1 MRWALLTRF
10 PRFTLLPQ
18 EIPWSTNTIL
28 RGPKALWLDLY
39 ARATLRPD
47 GDEGF
52 TLCALVCAAA
62 GCTTTSG
69 RLLEDVGARVFL
81 SEGNYRVLRQHVV
94 GESKGVFL
102 LMFIPIS
109 SPSYNEAKGA
119 MYKALGEPV
128 QGPLDRAHEPTEDLT
143 EFNALIYSTRTIT
156 LSADFIEFNDPN
168 GNKPLRPL
176 GSR

>member
-1 MRWALLTRF
+1 M
-10 PRFTLLPQ
+10 
-18 EIPWSTNTIL
+18 
-28 RGPKALWLDLY
+28 
-39 ARATLRPD
+39 
-47 GDEGF
+47 
-52 TLCALVCAAA
+52 CAAA

-69 RLLEDVGARVFL
+69 RLLEDVGAHVFL

-94 GESKGVFL
+94 GESNGYNIL

-128 QGPLDRAHEPTEDLT
+128 QGRSIALTNQTEDLT
-143 EFNALIYSTRTIT
+143 VFNALIYSTRTIT

-168 GNKPLRPL
+168 GNKPLRPI

>member
-1 MRWALLTRF
+1 MGMR
-10 PRFTLLPQ
+10 
-18 EIPWSTNTIL
+18 
-28 RGPKALWLDLY
+28 
-39 ARATLRPD
+39 
-47 GDEGF
+47 GF
-52 TLCALVCAAA
+52 ALCALVCAAA

-109 SPSYNEAKGA
+109 SPSYNEAKES
-119 MYKALGEPV
+119 MYKALGETV
-128 QGPLDRAHEPTEDLT
+128 QGRSIALTTQTEDLT

-168 GNKPLRPL
+168 GNKPLRPI